1 MTSPYSVYPYR
12 LWGRVK
18 KTSVAW
24 GREFQ
29 TYVCCISF
37 WRKKKKQTK
46 NKTKQNKKQ
55 KKKKKELL
63 EVTNRVAG
71 VNLLCSPQNKI
82 LGNKFLRPQLT
93 LLSHGFGYTPG
104 TTYSPSP
111 LGQNLDNEFL
121 REHLLSSYKFV
132 YHNCSLFYPSFR
144 FLCILLC
151 SDQVLYKRFLD
162 FYGF

>member
-18 KTSVAW
+18 KTSVGW

-37 WRKKKKQTK
+37 WRKKKKNKKQ
-46 NKTKQNKKQ
+46 NKTKS
-55 KKKKKELL
+55 KKKKEKKKHL
-63 EVTNRVAG
+63 EAANRVAG
-71 VNLLCSPQNKI
+71 VNLLCSPQSKI
-82 LGNKFLRPQLT
+82 FGNKFLRPQLT

-104 TTYSPSP
+104 TTQSPSP

-121 REHLLSSYKFV
+121 REHLLSSQKFV
-132 YHNCSLFYPSFR
+132 YRQLKPFLSQSSLLMHPFMLRSSF
-144 FLCILLC
+144 
-151 SDQVLYKRFLD
+151 V
-162 FYGF
+162 